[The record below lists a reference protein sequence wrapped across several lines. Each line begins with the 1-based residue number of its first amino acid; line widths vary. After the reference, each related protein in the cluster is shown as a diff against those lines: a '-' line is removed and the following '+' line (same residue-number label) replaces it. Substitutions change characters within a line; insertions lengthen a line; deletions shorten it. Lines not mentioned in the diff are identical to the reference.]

1 MQMSSPRPASIVA
14 KPGMNRLSS
23 RMTRMADLMTRSQG
37 RSLPCPL
44 LTGSAL
50 DRSDPKIGSGK
61 PLAPKPEGARCD
73 LIENSDQIRL
83 PVRAGFFDD

>member
-50 DRSDPKIGSGK
+50 DR
-61 PLAPKPEGARCD
+61 
-73 LIENSDQIRL
+73 
-83 PVRAGFFDD
+83 V

>member
-44 LTGSAL
+44 LTGSARPSL
-50 DRSDPKIGSGK
+50 IRRSDQVSRSHQNRK
-61 PLAPKPEGARCD
+61 AQGA
-73 LIENSDQIRL
+73 I
-83 PVRAGFFDD
+83 